1 MGEEG
6 EKEVG
11 GEEVGREEGGV
22 KGPMEMNVRRVR
34 AGCEGVRIVDNAV
47 VYLQGQIQVG
57 CGPPP
62 PPPPP
67 TF

>member
-22 KGPMEMNVRRVR
+22 KGPMEMNVGRVR
-34 AGCEGVRIVDNAV
+34 AGCEGVRIVEGRV
-47 VYLQGQIQVG
+47 WSCYIHMICSTMQ
-57 CGPPP
+57 
-62 PPPPP
+62 
-67 TF
+67 